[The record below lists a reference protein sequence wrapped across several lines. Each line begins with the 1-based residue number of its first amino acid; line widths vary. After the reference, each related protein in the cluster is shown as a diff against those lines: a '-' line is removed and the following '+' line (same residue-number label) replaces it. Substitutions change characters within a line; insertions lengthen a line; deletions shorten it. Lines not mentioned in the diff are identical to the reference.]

1 MTAVWSHRACLRPI
15 AQFFAGMSRAE
26 VISRDVSRRQAELAP
41 DSAMRR
47 FLTLQSRQEAVHAAI
62 FGSALRV
69 ASRRDRCPDRLADA
83 LARLGSRLN
92 ADLDAGWL
100 AGSLIGLQGVL
111 EAIGAVALSAP
122 STELATIAARFV
134 PLRHALLAQEQAHH
148 RVGRYWL
155 AQIAAGADR
164 SDDALKCSR
173 LEYAELGEAVLVAS
187 IEIFDG
193 FDVEQRI
200 YLDAGRAAIRS
211 ALSA

>member
-1 MTAVWSHRACLRPI
+1 MTADHSQRASLRPI

-26 VISRDVSRRQAELAP
+26 AISRDVSRRQAELAP

-47 FLTLQSRQEAVHAAI
+47 FLMLQSRQEALHAAM
-62 FGSALRV
+62 FGAALRF

-83 LARLGSRLN
+83 LARFASRLN

-111 EAIGAVALSAP
+111 EAIGVVALSAP
-122 STELATIAARFV
+122 STELATFAAQFV

-155 AQIAAGADR
+155 ARLVAGDDG
-164 SDDALKCSR
+164 SDDALRRSR
-173 LEYAELGEAVLVAS
+173 LEYAGLGEAVLVAS
-187 IEIFDG
+187 VEIFDG